1 MNELI
6 YDVKYVFQEYLKKH
20 QVDFFNIPEYQRGY
34 KWTAATVTQLLEDLK
49 NFKKSSGDEFYCLQN
64 ITVTKSE
71 LNRFPCMNVI
81 DGQQRLTTLFIILS
95 FMQWFDDK
103 ISFMQRF
110 DDKIIGDDADILRYS
125 IRTTTD
131 KFLREKVQTG
141 VLWNSDIDPSLADS
155 KDQYYIMEV
164 AKAVK
169 EWFDNNKGSIS
180 LSTFLHDLRLI
191 VNEVDNGDEET
202 VFASLNGGKV
212 DLDGADLMR
221 AILITRA
228 AKQKYTDNKLRD
240 EITHIAGESISLSI
254 KVNLSEQSKIN
265 EYRVKLGI
273 ELDQMGRWWSD
284 PDVKAYFEQLLP
296 NRITQNKDF
305 NFRDYPID
313 LLYYAF
319 FEANKLSL
327 FKEQTEKDLSLRLF
341 ENGIDINHRPGD
353 DHSELYNQLRDFH
366 LTMMDWY
373 GDDEIYDLI
382 GYLMYNYKSAVITF
396 ALIWN
401 IWIESKT
408 KKEFKN
414 QIKKLI
420 RYELAINF
428 DSDISYSLEEQRKV
442 ISELLSGKENEDIEE
457 KLRGL
462 RRSILDISSTDWYGN
477 PFTYK
482 LLPLLDILPF
492 SLKVGGRER
501 KVIKRV
507 KQQYLKRTA
516 SEDKEHVRSQTRE
529 IDEDNM
535 TEADK
540 ENQQKKY
547 SEGLNSLGNIVLLHE
562 SVNRSYHNDR
572 LVLKMAR
579 IYSEH
584 ILDDTNA
591 YIRPHT
597 FSVFMSKMKDID
609 NNDIEENKISWS
621 GGDVKRTVS
630 LIVERINDYLHLPAI
645 DNQYKDKE

>member
-1 MNELI
+1 
-6 YDVKYVFQEYLKKH
+6 
-20 QVDFFNIPEYQRGY
+20 
-34 KWTAATVTQLLEDLK
+34 
-49 NFKKSSGDEFYCLQN
+49 
-64 ITVTKSE
+64 
-71 LNRFPCMNVI
+71 
-81 DGQQRLTTLFIILS
+81 
-95 FMQWFDDK
+95 
-103 ISFMQRF
+103 
-110 DDKIIGDDADILRYS
+110 
-125 IRTTTD
+125 
-131 KFLREKVQTG
+131 
-141 VLWNSDIDPSLADS
+141 
-155 KDQYYIMEV
+155 
-164 AKAVK
+164 
-169 EWFDNNKGSIS
+169 
-180 LSTFLHDLRLI
+180 
-191 VNEVDNGDEET
+191 
-202 VFASLNGGKV
+202 
-212 DLDGADLMR
+212 
-221 AILITRA
+221 
-228 AKQKYTDNKLRD
+228 
-240 EITHIAGESISLSI
+240 
-254 KVNLSEQSKIN
+254 
-265 EYRVKLGI
+265 
-273 ELDQMGRWWSD
+273 
-284 PDVKAYFEQLLP
+284 
-296 NRITQNKDF
+296 
-305 NFRDYPID
+305 
-313 LLYYAF
+313 
-319 FEANKLSL
+319 
-327 FKEQTEKDLSLRLF
+327 
-341 ENGIDINHRPGD
+341 
-353 DHSELYNQLRDFH
+353 
-366 LTMMDWY
+366 
-373 GDDEIYDLI
+373 
-382 GYLMYNYKSAVITF
+382 MYNYKSAVITF

>member
-20 QVDFFNIPEYQRGY
+20 QVYFFNIPEYQRGY

-49 NFKKSSGDEFYCLQN
+49 HFKKCSGDEFYCLQN

-71 LNRFPCMNVI
+71 LNRLPCMNVI

-95 FMQWFDDK
+95 FMQRNFV
-103 ISFMQRF
+103 
-110 DDKIIGDDADILRYS
+110 DKIIADDANILRYS

-131 KFLREKVQTG
+131 KFLREKVLTG

-180 LSTFLHDLRLI
+180 SSTFLHDLRLI

-228 AKQKYTDNKLRD
+228 AKQKYTDIKLQD
-240 EITHIAGESISLSI
+240 EITHIARESISLSI

-319 FEANKLSL
+319 FGRRGNSPWIA
-327 FKEQTEKDLSLRLF
+327 
-341 ENGIDINHRPGD
+341 P
-353 DHSELYNQLRDFH
+353 
-366 LTMMDWY
+366 
-373 GDDEIYDLI
+373 
-382 GYLMYNYKSAVITF
+382 SAT
-396 ALIWN
+396 
-401 IWIESKT
+401 
-408 KKEFKN
+408 N
-414 QIKKLI
+414 QI
-420 RYELAINF
+420 
-428 DSDISYSLEEQRKV
+428 S
-442 ISELLSGKENEDIEE
+442 
-457 KLRGL
+457 
-462 RRSILDISSTDWYGN
+462 
-477 PFTYK
+477 
-482 LLPLLDILPF
+482 
-492 SLKVGGRER
+492 
-501 KVIKRV
+501 
-507 KQQYLKRTA
+507 
-516 SEDKEHVRSQTRE
+516 
-529 IDEDNM
+529 
-535 TEADK
+535 
-540 ENQQKKY
+540 
-547 SEGLNSLGNIVLLHE
+547 
-562 SVNRSYHNDR
+562 
-572 LVLKMAR
+572 
-579 IYSEH
+579 
-584 ILDDTNA
+584 
-591 YIRPHT
+591 
-597 FSVFMSKMKDID
+597 
-609 NNDIEENKISWS
+609 
-621 GGDVKRTVS
+621 
-630 LIVERINDYLHLPAI
+630 
-645 DNQYKDKE
+645 

>member
-1 MNELI
+1 MHVRPLRLRYYKNESERNMNELI

-327 FKEQTEKDLSLRLF
+327 F
-341 ENGIDINHRPGD
+341 P
-353 DHSELYNQLRDFH
+353 
-366 LTMMDWY
+366 
-373 GDDEIYDLI
+373 
-382 GYLMYNYKSAVITF
+382 
-396 ALIWN
+396 
-401 IWIESKT
+401 
-408 KKEFKN
+408 
-414 QIKKLI
+414 
-420 RYELAINF
+420 
-428 DSDISYSLEEQRKV
+428 
-442 ISELLSGKENEDIEE
+442 
-457 KLRGL
+457 
-462 RRSILDISSTDWYGN
+462 
-477 PFTYK
+477 
-482 LLPLLDILPF
+482 
-492 SLKVGGRER
+492 
-501 KVIKRV
+501 
-507 KQQYLKRTA
+507 
-516 SEDKEHVRSQTRE
+516 
-529 IDEDNM
+529 
-535 TEADK
+535 
-540 ENQQKKY
+540 
-547 SEGLNSLGNIVLLHE
+547 
-562 SVNRSYHNDR
+562 
-572 LVLKMAR
+572 
-579 IYSEH
+579 
-584 ILDDTNA
+584 
-591 YIRPHT
+591 
-597 FSVFMSKMKDID
+597 
-609 NNDIEENKISWS
+609 
-621 GGDVKRTVS
+621 
-630 LIVERINDYLHLPAI
+630 
-645 DNQYKDKE
+645 

>member
-49 NFKKSSGDEFYCLQN
+49 HFKKSSGDEFYCLQN

-71 LNRFPCMNVI
+71 LNRLPCMNVI

-95 FMQWFDDK
+95 FMQRNFV
-103 ISFMQRF
+103 
-110 DDKIIGDDADILRYS
+110 DKIIADDANILRYS

-131 KFLREKVQTG
+131 KFLREKVLTG

-180 LSTFLHDLRLI
+180 SSTFLHDLRLI

-228 AKQKYTDNKLRD
+228 AKQKYTDIKLQD
-240 EITHIAGESISLSI
+240 EITHIARESISLSI

-319 FEANKLSL
+319 FEANKFFL

-353 DHSELYNQLRDFH
+353 DYLELYNQLREFH

-401 IWIESKT
+401 IWIKSKT

-428 DSDISYSLEEQRKV
+428 DTDIDYSLEEQRKV
-442 ISELLSGKENEDIEE
+442 ISKLLSGKENEDIEE

-462 RRSILDISSTDWYGN
+462 RRSILDTSSTDWYDN

-492 SLKVGGRER
+492 SLKVAGRER

-540 ENQQKKY
+540 ENQQKEY
-547 SEGLNSLGNIVLLHE
+547 SEGLNSLGNIVLLHK

-609 NNDIEENKISWS
+609 NNGIEENKISWS
-621 GGDVKRTVS
+621 GGDIKRTVS

>member
-353 DHSELYNQLRDFH
+353 DHLELYNQLRDFH

-572 LVLKMAR
+572 LVLKMVR
-579 IYSEH
+579 IYSEQ

>member
-353 DHSELYNQLRDFH
+353 DHLELYNQLRVFH

-597 FSVFMSKMKDID
+597 FSVFMPKMKDID